1 MERLGTDFAYTVLQS
16 QNAVYVYFTSKQ
28 VLPFGFAEQYS
39 KWCSCDFV
47 RTFVISFKKLKL
59 PYHIQYDLV
68 LQIQVGENLNLIAQT
83 SSG

>member
-1 MERLGTDFAYTVLQS
+1 MFTLQVSRYCLLALQS
-16 QNAVYVYFTSKQ
+16 SIVSGVYVI
-28 VLPFGFAEQYS
+28 L
-39 KWCSCDFV
+39 
-47 RTFVISFKKLKL
+47 FKKLKL